1 VSNILTLKNS
11 YHIVENGDSAITLLF
26 DLSPSEQLTKV
37 IIQLSTLLKRRYN
50 DTPVLVELIPA
61 YNSLTICFN
70 PLKLPVQTLK
80 RLLKELLQ
88 EDLTGYVSQ
97 ARLIEIPVCYHQSL
111 APDLDYVASYAGINP
126 QEVIAKHTKP
136 EYLVHMLGFLPGFL
150 YLGGLMPELCCP
162 RKQVPQ
168 LRIAAGSVGIG
179 GDQTGIY
186 PVASPGG
193 WHIIGQTPLN
203 LFAVGEE
210 EPFIAAPL
218 DRVKFVEISLTEFN
232 KRSEQ
237 LT

>member
-1 VSNILTLKNS
+1 VSKILTLNNS
-11 YHIVENGDSAITLLF
+11 YRIVENGDSAITVLF
-26 DLSPSEQLTKV
+26 DLPPSEQLTKV
-37 IIQLSTLLKRRYN
+37 IIQLSYVLKRRFIE
-50 DTPVLVELIPA
+50 TSTLSELIPA

-70 PLKLPVQTLK
+70 PLKLSVQSLK
-80 RLLKELLQ
+80 LSLDELLQ
-88 EDLTGYVSQ
+88 EDLTGYVYQGS
-97 ARLIEIPVCYHQSL
+97 LIEIPVCYHPSL
-111 APDLDYVASYAGINP
+111 APDLQYLANHAGINP

-150 YLGGLMPELCCP
+150 YLGGLMPELFCP

-168 LRIAAGSVGIG
+168 LRIAPGSVGIG

-193 WHIIGQTPLN
+193 WHIIGQTPLK

-210 EPFIAAPL
+210 NPFIAAPL
-218 DRVKFVEISLTEFN
+218 DRVKFVEISLSEFN

-237 LT
+237 VT

>member
-1 VSNILTLKNS
+1 M
-11 YHIVENGDSAITLLF
+11 VENGDSAITLLF

-37 IIQLSTLLKRRYN
+37 IMQLSYLLKRRYN
-50 DTPVLVELIPA
+50 DTPVLYELIPA

-88 EDLTGYVSQ
+88 EDLTGYASK

-111 APDLDYVASYAGINP
+111 APDLDYVASYTGINP

-150 YLGGLMPELCCP
+150 YLGGLMSELYCP

-210 EPFIAAPL
+210 EPFIATPL
-218 DRVKFVEISLTEFN
+218 DRVKFVEISLAEFN

>member
-1 VSNILTLKNS
+1 VSNILTLNES
-11 YHIVENGDSAITLLF
+11 YRMVENGDSAITLLF
-26 DLSPSEQLTKV
+26 DLPPSEQLTKM
-37 IIQLSTLLKRRYN
+37 IMQLSYLLKRRFIEISA
-50 DTPVLVELIPA
+50 LSELIPA

-70 PLKLPVQTLK
+70 PLKLSVQSLK
-80 RLLKELLQ
+80 LSLDELLL
-88 EDLTGYVSQ
+88 EDLTGYVYQ

-111 APDLDYVASYAGINP
+111 APDLDYLASYAGINH

-150 YLGGLMPELCCP
+150 YLGGLMPELFCP

-168 LRIAAGSVGIG
+168 LRISPGSVGIG

-203 LFAVGEE
+203 LFAIDLEK
-210 EPFIAAPL
+210 PFIAAPL
-218 DRVKFVEISLTEFN
+218 DRIKFVEISLAEFN
-232 KRSEQ
+232 KCSEKV
-237 LT
+237 T